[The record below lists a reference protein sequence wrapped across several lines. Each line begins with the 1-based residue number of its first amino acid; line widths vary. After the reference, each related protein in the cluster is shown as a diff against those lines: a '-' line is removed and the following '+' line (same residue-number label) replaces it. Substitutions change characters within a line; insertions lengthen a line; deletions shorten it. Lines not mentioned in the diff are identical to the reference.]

1 MTMRFMKRREQDEL
15 LEQVASRLEVMY
27 GGGSS
32 DVWNKSFAQAV
43 RDMKSTGRSPL

>member
-1 MTMRFMKRREQDEL
+1 MKSKEQDQL
-15 LEQVASRLEVMY
+15 LEKVASRLDRMF

-43 RDMKSTGRSPL
+43 RDMKSNGRAPLDKY